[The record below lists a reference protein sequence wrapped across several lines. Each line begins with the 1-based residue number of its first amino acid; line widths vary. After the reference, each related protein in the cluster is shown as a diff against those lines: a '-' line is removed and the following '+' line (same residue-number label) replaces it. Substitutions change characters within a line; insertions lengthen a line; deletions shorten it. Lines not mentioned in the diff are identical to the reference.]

1 MPEQQLDLFSA
12 SGIPVAQVLPQQPA
26 SFPAVTDL
34 DDDAL
39 IAAIPTASLGDCAAL
54 TAEAARRKLADAIP
68 ALEALCRSFAGFG
81 IERVVPEQSV
91 ALRALGE
98 IGGRDAAQAVA
109 LLIARVV
116 VQGPTL
122 GHAVAVAAQLRVAL
136 PADLLRSLLL
146 HADPLIRADACRCAR
161 RRPELITVMIDLLDD
176 LNHAV
181 ARAAACALGQMGRIE
196 ARPML
201 ICLLGDEPSE
211 DLIDAISS
219 VADEECIV
227 LLGRV
232 ARNIPALSDAALDA
246 LEGIDHHRAN
256 AIANAIRG
264 AAKEQHAR

>member
-1 MPEQQLDLFSA
+1 VATLLLASYKVTPELALVVRAGFVDDAPPGKPSA
-12 SGIPVAQVLPQQPA
+12 SAFLN
-26 SFPAVTDL
+26 
-34 DDDAL
+34 
-39 IAAIPTASLGDCAAL
+39 
-54 TAEAARRKLADAIP
+54 P
-68 ALEALCRSFAGFG
+68 ALGATYVVKLGNGF
-81 IERVVPEQSV
+81 RLAPF
-91 ALRALGE
+91 LG
-98 IGGRDAAQAVA
+98 
-109 LLIARVV
+109 
-116 VQGPTL
+116 
-122 GHAVAVAAQLRVAL
+122 VAL
-136 PADLLRSLLL
+136 PLGNGGGNTPDPNVRTALGAGMLTRSSMDNALFAVNYLTPFPGIDLAWVKSGLTIQAEMTLFE
-146 HADPLIRADACRCAR
+146 LIRADACRCAR

-181 ARAAACALGQMGRIE
+181 ARSAACALGQMGRIE

>member
-1 MPEQQLDLFSA
+1 M
-12 SGIPVAQVLPQQPA
+12 
-26 SFPAVTDL
+26 TDL
-34 DDDAL
+34 DDQAL
-39 IAAIPTASLGDCAAL
+39 IAEIPTASLGDCAAL
-54 TAEAARRKLADAIP
+54 TAEAARRKLAAAVP

-81 IERVVPEQSV
+81 IERVVPEQSA

-98 IGGRDAAQAVA
+98 IGGQNAAQAVS
-109 LLIARVV
+109 LLIARGV

-136 PADLLRSLLL
+136 PADLLRSLLR
-146 HADPLIRADACRCAR
+146 HADPGIRADACRCAR
-161 RRPELITVMIDLLDD
+161 RRPELIAVMIDLLDD

-201 ICLLGDEPSE
+201 AGLLREEPSE

-227 LLGRV
+227 LLGRI
-232 ARNIPALSDAALDA
+232 ARNNPALSDAALDA

-256 AIANAIRG
+256 AIATAIRG
-264 AAKEQHAR
+264 TAKGQHAR